1 MKEKV
6 PQETTDMDHL
16 FCIKYLLGLPKTK
29 PSHKRVPCSKEPT
42 SHCKISLLN
51 AMLIYILNRR
61 KSI

>member
-42 SHCKISLLN
+42 SHYKISLLN
-51 AMLIYILNRR
+51 AMLIYIY
-61 KSI
+61 